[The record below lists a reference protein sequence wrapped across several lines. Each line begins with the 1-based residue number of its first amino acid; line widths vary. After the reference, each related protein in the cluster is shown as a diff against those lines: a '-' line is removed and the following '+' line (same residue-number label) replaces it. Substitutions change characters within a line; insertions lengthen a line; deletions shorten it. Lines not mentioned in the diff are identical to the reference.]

1 MLQQVRLDID
11 ALGYELNEP
20 LHALALLHA
29 ALRRRV
35 AAVGDAELDA
45 ILADVEAGLL
55 QVQRRLLSLLSLIR
69 LQQLAYTAPPRR
81 VAFPLTPL
89 LQRIG
94 LDAERP
100 IRLSGV
106 DLRLVETAA
115 VVESD
120 PVLVGAILHN
130 LLLNAVFLAPGGK
143 VLLGCRR
150 VGDHVRVLVGD
161 TGVGIS
167 ADKAEDIFRPLTTLR
182 GDGDEL
188 VEGLGLGLAV
198 ARRLAEWL
206 GHDLKLLRSAPGKG
220 SIFALTLPR
229 PGTPLGRD
237 GVAPAACGRPARV
250 SPTTAAVGAR

>member
-1 MLQQVRLDID
+1 MPQQVRLDID
-11 ALGYELNEP
+11 ALGHELNEP
-20 LHALALLHA
+20 LHALALLHT
-29 ALRRRV
+29 ALCRRV
-35 AAVGDAELDA
+35 AAVGDAEIDA

-55 QVQRRLLSLLSLIR
+55 QLQRRMSSLLSLLR

-81 VAFPLTPL
+81 AAFPVLPL

-94 LDAERP
+94 LEAERP
-100 IRLSGV
+100 IRLNRV
-106 DLRLVETAA
+106 DLRLVKTAA

-120 PVLVGAILHN
+120 PELVGAILHN

-167 ADKAEDIFRPLTTLR
+167 ADKANDIFRPLTTLR

-198 ARRLAEWL
+198 ARRLADRL
-206 GHDLKLLRSAPGKG
+206 GHQLELLRSAPGEG

-229 PGTPLGRD
+229 PGTPFGRD
-237 GVAPAACGRPARV
+237 VVAPAACGRASR
-250 SPTTAAVGAR
+250 A